1 MISLPLCFS
10 FLVHFPHNLCVLD
23 HRALLRLLNGQTRQD
38 LDLLWLWLKVWRQVL
53 EKRKSGA
60 CFHTTCHCVT
70 IMSHFDPFPF
80 LSCHNHGHWS
90 AHRKCLWIGKVLW
103 EYRKSF
109 KRCHSNRPACLT
121 SSTNIANSFT
131 LEGQWLIT
139 GTLSWGTISNHVIG
153 PKGPSFGY
161 HLPKCSNVALIVT
174 APLAKKRMLHCSSRV
189 IQSCWLTN
197 MWREVPFLW
206 TNWPGPSQMM
216 RGAAIGDRWLRSAF
230 VERTRFFPR
239 PR

>member
-121 SSTNIANSFT
+121 FSTNIAQSFKT
-131 LEGQWLIT
+131 PLHLRFIGWLQILEYHFKPWN
-139 GTLSWGTISNHVIG
+139 WAK
-153 PKGPSFGY
+153 KGPSFGY

-174 APLAKKRMLHCSSRV
+174 APLAKKRM
-189 IQSCWLTN
+189 
-197 MWREVPFLW
+197 
-206 TNWPGPSQMM
+206 
-216 RGAAIGDRWLRSAF
+216 
-230 VERTRFFPR
+230 
-239 PR
+239 

>member
-1 MISLPLCFS
+1 MISLQLCFS
-10 FLVHFPHNLCVLD
+10 FLVHFPNNLCVLD
-23 HRALLRLLNGQTRQD
+23 HRPLLRLLNGHTRQD
-38 LDLLWLWLKVWRQVL
+38 LDLLWLKVWRQVL

-121 SSTNIANSFT
+121 FSTNIAHSFKT
-131 LEGQWLIT
+131 PLHLRFIGWLQILEYHFKPCNWAKRAFF
-139 GTLSWGTISNHVIG
+139 WISSAQVQQCGIDRYRTSG
-153 PKGPSFGY
+153 WKTD
-161 HLPKCSNVALIVT
+161 VAL
-174 APLAKKRMLHCSSRV
+174 
-189 IQSCWLTN
+189 
-197 MWREVPFLW
+197 
-206 TNWPGPSQMM
+206 
-216 RGAAIGDRWLRSAF
+216 
-230 VERTRFFPR
+230 
-239 PR
+239 